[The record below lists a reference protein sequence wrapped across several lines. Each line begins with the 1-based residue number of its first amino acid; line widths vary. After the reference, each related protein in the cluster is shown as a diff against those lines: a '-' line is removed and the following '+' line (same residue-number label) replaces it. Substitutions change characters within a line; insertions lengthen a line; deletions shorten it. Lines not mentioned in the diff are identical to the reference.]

1 MSILKGTVKWFNPK
15 KNYGFIAVEGEDDVF
30 VHASE
35 IVNNDSLEEDDEV
48 EFDVE
53 ETPKGLQASNVKKV

>member
-1 MSILKGTVKWFNPK
+1 MKGTVKWFNPK
-15 KNYGFIAVEGEDDVF
+15 KNFGFIEAPGEEDDFF

-35 IVNNDSLEEDDEV
+35 VVEGGSLDEGDEV

-53 ETPKGLQASNVKKV
+53 ETPKGPQAKNVKKV